1 MGLLDFTEIHEQEET
16 IEQLVVRLQTDPKR
30 TDFAKLYN
38 IFKDKVYSKCF
49 YFVKNRDEAADLSEL
64 VWIKV
69 NNKLD
74 KFEGRSS
81 FATWL
86 FRLATNECLNYMT
99 ENKRHAL
106 RFESIDVETYEE
118 KYDPNDTTQQDRLF
132 AELDVTKALLGLSK
146 EARALIILKNF
157 DNYTYEE
164 IASKTK
170 LSPSAVK
177 MKISRAKKKLLS
189 ELIY

>member
-1 MGLLDFTEIHEQEET
+1 MGLLDFTEIQEQEET
-16 IEQLVVRLQTDPKR
+16 IEQLVARLQSDPTR
-30 TDFAKLYN
+30 ADFAKLYN
-38 IFKDKVYSKCF
+38 IFKDKVYSKCV
-49 YFVKNRDEAADLSEL
+49 YFVKERDEAADLSEL

-74 KFEGRSS
+74 TFECRSS

-99 ENKRHAL
+99 ESKRPAL
-106 RFESIDVETYEE
+106 RFESIDVESFEE
-118 KYDPNDTTQQDRLF
+118 KYDPNDTTGQDRLF

-146 EARALIILKNF
+146 ESRALIILKNF

-177 MKISRAKKKLLS
+177 MKISRAKKKLLD
-189 ELIY
+189 ELTY